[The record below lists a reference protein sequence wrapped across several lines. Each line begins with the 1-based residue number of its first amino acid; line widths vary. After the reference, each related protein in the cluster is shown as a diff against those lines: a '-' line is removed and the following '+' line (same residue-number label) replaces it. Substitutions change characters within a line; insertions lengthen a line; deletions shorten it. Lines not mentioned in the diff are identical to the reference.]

1 MSTIENHASLVCQ
14 WVPSIAGS
22 NARWVVVCEESD
34 MAIQTALHV
43 RNVTVEGV
51 DHRGFKA
58 ISITLASGQ

>member
-1 MSTIENHASLVCQ
+1 MSTVENQAPLVRQ

-43 RNVTVEGV
+43 WNVVVVWV